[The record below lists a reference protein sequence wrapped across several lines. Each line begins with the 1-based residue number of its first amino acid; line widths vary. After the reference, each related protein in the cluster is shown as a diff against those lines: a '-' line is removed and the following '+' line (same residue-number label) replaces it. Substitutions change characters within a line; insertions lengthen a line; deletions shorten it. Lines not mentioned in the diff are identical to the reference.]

1 MLNGGV
7 FWMRPE
13 LPPMRAEFGQ
23 MAEVSFMVK
32 SDAGAFG
39 AQHQALDNVPGPQ
52 RLHSRR
58 GWWQLLRPQEPRTG
72 APLLR
77 KRRWTTI
84 ALRLG
89 AVRMAVR
96 ARSMAISLR
105 SLLKGERCRRTA
117 GRLSPEWPLS
127 PRC

>member
-1 MLNGGV
+1 VSYQMLNGGV

-58 GWWQLLRPQEPRTG
+58 GWWTSG
-72 APLLR
+72 
-77 KRRWTTI
+77 
-84 ALRLG
+84 
-89 AVRMAVR
+89 
-96 ARSMAISLR
+96 S
-105 SLLKGERCRRTA
+105 C
-117 GRLSPEWPLS
+117 
-127 PRC
+127 